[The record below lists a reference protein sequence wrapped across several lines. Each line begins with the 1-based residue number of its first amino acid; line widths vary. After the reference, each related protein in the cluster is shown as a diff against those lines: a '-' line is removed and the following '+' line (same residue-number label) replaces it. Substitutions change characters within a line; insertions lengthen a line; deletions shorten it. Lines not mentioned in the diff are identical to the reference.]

1 MESTTRKR
9 VGRPSRKKYPAVTNV
24 RFTTKTLG
32 QIDRLSDTY
41 NLNRADI
48 IRDSVEIGLK
58 RLTERLRK
66 RTQRQKL
73 SDDAGLSN
81 L

>member
-1 MESTTRKR
+1 MESTTRTR
-9 VGRPSRKKYPAVTNV
+9 VGRPSRKKYPGVTNV

-41 NLNRADI
+41 NLNRSDI
-48 IRDSVEIGLK
+48 IRESVEIGLK
-58 RLTERLRK
+58 RLAERLRK
-66 RTQRQKL
+66 RTQREKL